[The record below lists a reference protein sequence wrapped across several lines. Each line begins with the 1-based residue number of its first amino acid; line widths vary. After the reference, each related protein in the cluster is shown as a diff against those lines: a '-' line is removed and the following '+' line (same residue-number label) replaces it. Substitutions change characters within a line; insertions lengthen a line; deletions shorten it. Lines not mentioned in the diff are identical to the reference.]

1 MNALASDHVEL
12 LKKQRKLAER
22 ALSQG
27 RRWYLRAVLM
37 LVVAVV
43 AVARGGQVNFAIG
56 GIMVLLAVLCASMGR
71 SMRRGARESLEKID
85 LMEHTSSDH
94 IGELGG

>member
-12 LKKQRKLAER
+12 LRKQRKLAQR

-27 RRWYLRAVLM
+27 RRWYLRAALM

-43 AVARGGQVNFAIG
+43 AGSRGGQVNYAIG
-56 GIMVLLAVLCASMGR
+56 VVMVLLAGICASMGR
-71 SMRRGARESLEKID
+71 GMRRSARESLEKID